1 MTSRLLLG
9 CIGDD
14 FTGSTDLANTLVRN
28 GMRTVQ
34 LLGVPDENTACLEA
48 DAIVIALKSR
58 TAPVTHA
65 VAESLAARRWLQSR
79 GAKQLF
85 FKYCS
90 TFDSTDQGNIGAV
103 ADALLDGVARFSV
116 ACPAF
121 PENKRTIYKGHLFV
135 GDMLLSDSPMRN
147 HPLTPMTD
155 ANLVRVLGRQ
165 TSGKVGLI
173 ELNTV
178 QQGASAVRASLRQL
192 TKDGYRYAILD
203 AIEDA
208 HLFILGEACRELPLI
223 TGGSGMALGL
233 AENFRRAG
241 LLAPNTNADALPAV
255 GGLAAVIAGSCSVAT
270 LGQIAFMQRTHP
282 SYKLNPLKLAA
293 GEHHV
298 STVLDFAKSKLA
310 QGPVLIYASASP
322 EEVRQAQQALGKERA
337 SEVIETAQGK
347 VAQGLVAA
355 GVRKFVIAGGET
367 SGAVVNALNIK
378 ALQIGPQIDPG
389 VPWTMSMGEPKIA
402 LALKSGNFGSEDF
415 FLKAL
420 ACIS

>member
-1 MTSRLLLG
+1 MTPKLLLG
-9 CIGDD
+9 CVGDD

-34 LLGVPDENTACLEA
+34 LLGVPQDGANVPDA

-58 TAPVTHA
+58 TAPVKDA

-90 TFDSTDQGNIGAV
+90 TFDSTDRGNIGPV
-103 ADALLDGVARFSV
+103 ADALLDGIGQFSV

-135 GDMLLSDSPMRN
+135 GDVLLSDSPMRS

-155 ANLVRVLGRQ
+155 ASLVRVLGRQ

-178 QQGASAVRASLRQL
+178 KRGASAVRGAIEQL
-192 TKDGYRYAILD
+192 FRDGYRYAILD
-203 AIEDA
+203 ATEDA
-208 HLFILGEACRELPLI
+208 HLITLGEACRDLPLI

-233 AENFRRAG
+233 PENFRRAG
-241 LLAPNTNADALPAV
+241 LLAPNLEADALPEV

-270 LGQIAFMQRTHP
+270 LAQIVFMQRTHP
-282 SYKLNPLKLAA
+282 SFRLDPLKLAA
-293 GEHHV
+293 GEDQV
-298 STVLDFAKSKLA
+298 SAALAFANSKLA
-310 QGPVLIYASASP
+310 KGPLLIYSSASA
-322 EEVRQAQQALGKERA
+322 EEVKQAQHALGTERA

-347 VAQGLVAA
+347 IAQGLVAA
-355 GVRKFVIAGGET
+355 GVRKLVIAGGET
-367 SGAVVNALNIK
+367 SGAVVSALKVK

-389 VPWTMSMGEPKIA
+389 VPWTVSMGEPKIA

>member
-1 MTSRLLLG
+1 MTSALLLG

-34 LLGVPDENTACLEA
+34 LLGVPGDDANVPDA

-58 TAPVTHA
+58 TAPVQEA
-65 VAESLAARRWLQSR
+65 VAESLAARRWLQRR

-90 TFDSTDQGNIGAV
+90 TFDSTDQGNIGPV
-103 ADALLDGVARFSV
+103 ADALLEGCGNFSV

-135 GDMLLSDSPMRN
+135 GDVLLSDSPMRN

-165 TSGKVGLI
+165 TSAKVSLI

-178 QQGASAVRASLRQL
+178 KLGAAAVRAAIEQLR
-192 TKDGYRYAILD
+192 KDGYRFAILD
-203 AIEDA
+203 ATEDA
-208 HLFILGEACRELPLI
+208 HLFTLGEACRDLPLI

-233 AENFRRAG
+233 PENFRRAG
-241 LLAPNTNADALPAV
+241 LLAPNTQADALPEV

-270 LGQIAFMQRTHP
+270 LGQIAFMQDSHP
-282 SYKLNPLKLAA
+282 AFKLDPLKLAA
-293 GEHHV
+293 GEDQV
-298 STVLDFAKSKLA
+298 SAALDFAKSKLA
-310 QGPVLIYASASP
+310 VGPVLIYASASP
-322 EEVRQAQQALGKERA
+322 EEVKVAQLTLGKERS

-347 VAQGLVAA
+347 IAQGLVAA

-367 SGAVVNALNIK
+367 SGAVVSALKVK
-378 ALQIGPQIDPG
+378 ALQIGAQIDPG
-389 VPWTMSMGEPKIA
+389 VPWTVSMGKPKIA

-420 ACIS
+420 RCIR

>member
-1 MTSRLLLG
+1 MTSQLLLG

-34 LLGVPDENTACLEA
+34 LLGVPDDNAQVPDA

-58 TAPVTHA
+58 TAPVQDA
-65 VAESLAARRWLQSR
+65 IAESLAARRWLQRRS
-79 GAKQLF
+79 AKQLF

-90 TFDSTDQGNIGAV
+90 TFDSTDRGNIGCV
-103 ADALLDGVARFSV
+103 ADALLEGVGNFSV

-135 GDMLLSDSPMRN
+135 GDVLLSDSPMRH

-155 ANLVRVLGRQ
+155 ANLVRVLSRQ
-165 TSGKVGLI
+165 TSGKVGLV

-178 QQGASAVRASLRQL
+178 KQGVSAIRAAVEKLIQ
-192 TKDGYRYAILD
+192 DGYRYAILD
-203 AIEDA
+203 ATEDA
-208 HLFILGEACRELPLI
+208 HLFALGEACEALPLI

-233 AENFRRAG
+233 PDNFRRAG
-241 LLAPNTNADALPAV
+241 LLTPNAQADALPEV

-270 LGQIAFMQRTHP
+270 LGQIANMQRTHP
-282 SYKLNPLKLAA
+282 SYQLDPLKLAA
-293 GEHHV
+293 GEDQV
-298 STVLDFAKSKLA
+298 SAALEFAKTKLA
-310 QGPVLIYASASP
+310 QETVLIYASATA
-322 EEVRQAQQALGKERA
+322 EDVKQAQLALGKERA

-347 VAQGLVAA
+347 IAQGLVAL

-367 SGAVVNALNIK
+367 SGAVVSALKVK

-389 VPWTMSMGEPKIA
+389 VPWTMSMGEVKIA

-420 ACIS
+420 KCIA